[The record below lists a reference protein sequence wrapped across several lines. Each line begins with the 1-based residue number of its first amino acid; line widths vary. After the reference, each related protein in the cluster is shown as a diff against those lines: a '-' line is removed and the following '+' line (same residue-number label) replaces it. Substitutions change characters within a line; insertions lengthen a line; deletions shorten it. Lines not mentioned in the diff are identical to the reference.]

1 MGKFLKFIF
10 VCGISVIIAGMT
22 AWASLAVYYSNL
34 SGECVSSGIA
44 IGFSASALA
53 AFLLFKKR
61 LRTSIGFMV
70 IPLFVALIIV
80 MPISSQGACNEEK
93 TLLTDTIWRWQK
105 SVYNNDTESLP
116 TDPDRYTLT
125 MQLDGTINIRADC
138 NRGGGT
144 YILDEKKITIAITHT
159 TRAACPPGS
168 MEQPYIRDLNGVAG
182 WFFKEGDLYLDI
194 KFGTGTMKF
203 SK

>member
-1 MGKFLKFIF
+1 MGKFLKFI
-10 VCGISVIIAGMT
+10 VLCAISVIIAGMT

-34 SGECVSSGIA
+34 SGESVRSGIA
-44 IGFSASALA
+44 IGFSAYAVA
-53 AFLLFKKR
+53 AFLSFKIR

-70 IPLFVALIIV
+70 IPLLVALIIV
-80 MPISSQGACNEEK
+80 MPISSQGACDEDK
-93 TLLTDTIWRWQK
+93 SSLTDAIWRWQK

-116 TDPDRYTLT
+116 TDPDRYTLA
-125 MQLDGTINIRADC
+125 MQLDGRVNIRADC

-144 YILDEKKITIAITHT
+144 YILDEKKLSITITHT
-159 TRAACPPGS
+159 TRAACSPGS
-168 MEQPYIRDLNGVAG
+168 LEQPYIRDLNGVAG
-182 WFFKEGDLYLDI
+182 WFLKEGDLYLDI

>member
-1 MGKFLKFIF
+1 MGKAIKFIALCILF
-10 VCGISVIIAGMT
+10 VIIAGLT
-22 AWASLAVYYSNL
+22 AWASLAIYYSNL
-34 SGECVSSGIA
+34 SGESVRTGIA
-44 IGFSASALA
+44 IGFSACAVV
-53 AFLLFKKR
+53 AFLLFKNR

-70 IPLFVALIIV
+70 IPLFATLIIV

-93 TLLTDTIWRWQK
+93 SLLTDTIWRWQK

-125 MQLDGTINIRADC
+125 MQLDGRVNIRADC

-144 YILDEKKITIAITHT
+144 YILDEKKISITITHT
-159 TRAACPPGS
+159 TRAACSPGS
-168 MEQPYIRDLNGVAG
+168 LEKPYIRDLNGVAG

-194 KFGTGTMKF
+194 KFDTGTMKF